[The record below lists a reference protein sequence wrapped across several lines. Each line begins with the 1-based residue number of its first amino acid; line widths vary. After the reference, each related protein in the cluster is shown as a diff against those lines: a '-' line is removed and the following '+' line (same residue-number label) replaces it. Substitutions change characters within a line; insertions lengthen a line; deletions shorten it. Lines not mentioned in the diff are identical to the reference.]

1 MPRLFTAT
9 VFSVAIGTAP
19 VTPLTAQSLTQPA
32 QTAPVVPADWSL
44 ETDRGDPIVAEAV
57 KQTVAEIKSHED
69 AEASATRYD
78 TYNVYRHRQN
88 GQQKFELMFI
98 DSKVPGCLRP
108 DGLKR
113 QSTLIFGGL
122 LAIPFIAVAA
132 LRGKCN

>member
-1 MPRLFTAT
+1 MFTA
-9 VFSVAIGTAP
+9 SVLSLALLTGPMSP
-19 VTPLTAQSLTQPA
+19 VLAQSLPKQSAEPPIV
-32 QTAPVVPADWSL
+32 APDWSL
-44 ETDRGDPIVAEAV
+44 ATDPDDPLVAHALR
-57 KQTVAEIKSHED
+57 QTIADIKSQED
-69 AEASATRYD
+69 AEASATRHD
-78 TYNVYRHRQN
+78 TYNIYRHRQN
-88 GQQKFELMFI
+88 GQQKFELMFA